1 MNTFNT
7 TFVLAIT
14 ALLAAPSQA
23 QMTLNASRNPVPGDR
38 VIRMLA
44 DTTGVHQGASGANR
58 TWDFSGVIAIGEST
72 KVTYVSP
79 ETTPAAADFPDA
91 TVATEYT
98 DGGDSAYSYYFTAGT
113 HIALLGMATLDVNV
127 VYNNAEVL
135 MTYPFSF
142 GSTFSDIST
151 ASFDIEDGIHVRREG
166 TVNATADGDGT
177 ILLPDNV
184 SLPAL
189 RVKTVQTQSDT
200 TYINNIP
207 LFVTTMQITTYQWY
221 TEVSKFPV
229 FGISYVQVNTNG
241 NISHT
246 KSVAMIPMT
255 ETVDVKEPGRNI
267 PATFSLAQNYP
278 NPFNPSTVIRYSIPS
293 ETRVTLDVYNM
304 IGQKVAVLVSDEI
317 QSAGDHEAE
326 FTAKNLP
333 SGVYLYRLKAGSQV
347 ELRKLTI
354 MK

>member
-1 MNTFNT
+1 MNTLNT
-7 TFVLAIT
+7 VFVLAIT
-14 ALLAAPSQA
+14 ALLAATSPA

-38 VIRMLA
+38 IVRMLV
-44 DTTGVHQGASGANR
+44 DTTAVHQGTPGANR
-58 TWDFSGVIAIGEST
+58 TWDFSGVIATGEST
-72 KVTYVSP
+72 KVSYVNP
-79 ETTPAAADFPDA
+79 AGTPAAADFPNA

-127 VYNNAEVL
+127 VYSNAEVL

-151 ASFDIEDGIHVRREG
+151 ASFDIEEGIHVGRKG
-166 TVNATADGDGT
+166 TMNATADGDGT
-177 ILLPDNV
+177 ILLPGDV

-200 TYINNIP
+200 TYINDVP
-207 LFVTTMQITTYQWY
+207 LFVSTVQITAYQWY
-221 TEVSKFPV
+221 TELSKFPV
-229 FGISYVQVNTNG
+229 FGISYVEVNTNG
-241 NISHT
+241 NISHS
-246 KSVAMIPMT
+246 KSVAMIPVS
-255 ETVDVKEPGRNI
+255 ETVNVEEPGRGV
-267 PATFSLAQNYP
+267 PATFSLGQNYP
-278 NPFNPSTVIRYSIPS
+278 NPFNPSTVIRYSIPTES
-293 ETRVTLDVYNM
+293 RVTLDVYNM
-304 IGQKVAVLVSDEI
+304 IGQRVAVLVSDEI

-354 MK
+354 MR